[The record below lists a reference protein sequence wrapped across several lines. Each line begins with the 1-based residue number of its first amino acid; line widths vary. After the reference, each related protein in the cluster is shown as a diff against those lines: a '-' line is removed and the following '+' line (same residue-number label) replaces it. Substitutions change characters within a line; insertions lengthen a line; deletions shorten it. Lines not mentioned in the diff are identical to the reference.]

1 MEEDYTTSQGGRLNH
16 PDDIKKYFSHRTFLD
31 FVLDK
36 TNPLVYVRLL
46 MDGKYFL
53 EKSSFQ
59 AQLHQKTNQ
68 HDEFTIIIP
77 DDSLDSFEGIIME
90 NSKKIIGKTITAEF
104 WRFGT
109 VKQSFMGVI
118 TKLKNTKK
126 HGYGYLYIMGNS
138 PTIMMEHGLECQ
150 SFEDKSLAEII
161 KNITK
166 EYSSE
171 LNIDTDN
178 LNQYNKQNAI
188 PYTVQYKETDYQF
201 LQRLAKR
208 YGEFFYYNGQRLIFG
223 NKTEKKILL
232 EEGKELKE
240 FEMELT
246 TRPQN
251 FQYSTYDGVS
261 GQELQND
268 TQNVPDLFGKTNP
281 FQTTAYNASKQ
292 LYKKIPKAF
301 HSQTSL
307 DKTSSDLHNAILKEK
322 ESRQNLVEV
331 RGKSIDPELRQGC
344 LIEMRDFNDRPLET
358 YRITEIK
365 HFYDGNNYENEFT
378 AFNDAI
384 VPLYY
389 DENAF
394 PICEEQY
401 ARVIDNNDP
410 IASGR
415 VRVQFAWQKGKNKI
429 TPWVRLILPHSGA
442 NKGFSF
448 IPEIGEEV
456 LVGFESMNAET
467 PFILGTQYN
476 GAETSG
482 YHTSGNDIK
491 AIHTRSGTKIILND
505 AEGSIFIEDPSGN
518 TYLMDGQG
526 NIKVNAP
533 KNISFDVGNNF
544 DINVAN
550 NMTFNVGNIALLNI
564 LQHTII
570 KTPQM
575 LQMVSGFYHTQ
586 AGKALINSES
596 EMKIEAK
603 EANIMGYDKL
613 FVHSDESAIINS
625 KGTVEMKGENGTSQS
640 NIAETVA
647 VTEPILDAK
656 ALVVF
661 RPHSSWINDPCF
673 TLDWLRTGAGSGIG
687 ETTFDGDIDYSTITG
702 YYRDN
707 AESGAFI
714 MGGDANRN
722 GIKDLY
728 DKVIAEYIRA
738 TATDKSGNSIKYY
751 IPKLTIYKNEREA
764 DTAIANLEVQFEVYE
779 EPDELIL
786 EYDNAFFNI
795 SSYGAVIAGR
805 SSSPARAPLY
815 TPPRGYK
822 KYKLFPKSVTG
833 AVEKDEIVIE
843 CIAPFGGTAGKQ
855 IKAYTIKANPDPALP
870 PIKKL
875 AGILEVI
882 PNNVANRKIKK
893 VVLVNVKTDITASGT
908 EDDGYDIALVLQEKK
923 NIRKFLRHSLVDVV
937 FKETVLKLS
946 SKNETNTTTRDHFNR
961 TYVDGTEI
969 RGYYDS
975 GVTKPSGWVDLDDY
989 LFTKLKAKYGA
1000 VYDNCIRVF
1009 YLPQNKVFAGLA
1021 RSAKRQVGGYSALN
1035 NIVMPKQGSLVAS
1048 SHEICHSMGLPHA
1061 WKSKNHIKA
1070 GTTDNRALNGKHS
1083 FKYQSTFNLMDYSS
1097 KQYFLWRWQCRTV
1110 NGSGQPEPANY
1121 TPQIL

>member
-16 PDDIKKYFSHRTFLD
+16 PDDIRKYFSHRTFLD

-77 DDSLDSFEGIIME
+77 DNSMDSFEGIIME

-109 VKQSFMGVI
+109 VKQSFTGII

-126 HGYGYLYIMGNS
+126 HGYGYLHIMGNS

-150 SFEDKSLAEII
+150 SFEGKNLAEII

-178 LNQYNKQNAI
+178 LNQYNKQNTI

-261 GQELQND
+261 GQELHND

-292 LYKKIPKAF
+292 LYKKTPKAF

-307 DKTSSDLHNAILKEK
+307 DKASSDLHNAILKEK

-331 RGKSIDPELRQGC
+331 KGKSIDPELRQGC

-394 PICEEQY
+394 PNCEEQY
-401 ARVIDNNDP
+401 ARIMDNNDP
-410 IASGR
+410 IGSGR
-415 VRVQFAWQKGKNKI
+415 VRVQFAWQKEKNTI
-429 TPWVRLILPHSGA
+429 TPWLRLIQPHSGA

-482 YHTSGNDIK
+482 YHTSGNDFKVIK
-491 AIHTRSGTKIILND
+491 TRSGHHLTFEELKNITLAD
-505 AEGSIFIEDPSGN
+505 AKGNKFHIDSEGSNINIIALETINIKCKNFNIDVEENMKTQVGKNINTNAGKDIKTIAKDDISQDSGKKTIIASGDNTEITAKKDLDLYGKKKLIGYTDGKTEFGAKEQMHVYGASSLITAQNKIEYKAPKMNKLAESGKFKFDKQKQIISVKW
-518 TYLMDGQG
+518 MDNEMKERIGSATFGDKVSLLVQTRNYEEG
-526 NIKVNAP
+526 ETVTIKIKEKDGGDVKEGEKELTLKGKVNAEGFAELKEEVEIEEP
-533 KNISFDVGNNF
+533 KAQVKPDQSASND
-544 DINVAN
+544 
-550 NMTFNVGNIALLNI
+550 L
-564 LQHTII
+564 
-570 KTPQM
+570 
-575 LQMVSGFYHTQ
+575 
-586 AGKALINSES
+586 
-596 EMKIEAK
+596 
-603 EANIMGYDKL
+603 
-613 FVHSDESAIINS
+613 SDESDEQNENAVYKQY
-625 KGTVEMKGENGTSQS
+625 KGKDYTK
-640 NIAETVA
+640 AEW
-647 VTEPILDAK
+647 K
-656 ALVVF
+656 A
-661 RPHSSWINDPCF
+661 
-673 TLDWLRTGAGSGIG
+673 
-687 ETTFDGDIDYSTITG
+687 FDDEQY
-702 YYRDN
+702 
-707 AESGAFI
+707 
-714 MGGDANRN
+714 
-722 GIKDLY
+722 K
-728 DKVIAEYIRA
+728 
-738 TATDKSGNSIKYY
+738 
-751 IPKLTIYKNEREA
+751 IY
-764 DTAIANLEVQFEVYE
+764 L
-779 EPDELIL
+779 
-786 EYDNAFFNI
+786 
-795 SSYGAVIAGR
+795 
-805 SSSPARAPLY
+805 
-815 TPPRGYK
+815 
-822 KYKLFPKSVTG
+822 
-833 AVEKDEIVIE
+833 
-843 CIAPFGGTAGKQ
+843 
-855 IKAYTIKANPDPALP
+855 
-870 PIKKL
+870 
-875 AGILEVI
+875 
-882 PNNVANRKIKK
+882 
-893 VVLVNVKTDITASGT
+893 
-908 EDDGYDIALVLQEKK
+908 EKK
-923 NIRKFLRHSLVDVV
+923 NKKGFW
-937 FKETVLKLS
+937 
-946 SKNETNTTTRDHFNR
+946 
-961 TYVDGTEI
+961 G
-969 RGYYDS
+969 
-975 GVTKPSGWVDLDDY
+975 
-989 LFTKLKAKYGA
+989 
-1000 VYDNCIRVF
+1000 
-1009 YLPQNKVFAGLA
+1009 
-1021 RSAKRQVGGYSALN
+1021 
-1035 NIVMPKQGSLVAS
+1035 
-1048 SHEICHSMGLPHA
+1048 
-1061 WKSKNHIKA
+1061 
-1070 GTTDNRALNGKHS
+1070 
-1083 FKYQSTFNLMDYSS
+1083 
-1097 KQYFLWRWQCRTV
+1097 
-1110 NGSGQPEPANY
+1110 
-1121 TPQIL
+1121 